1 MLGKSQIKPAKIGCH
16 RRYLVA
22 GLVAFSAPGAAAQSP
37 VVSTPLP
44 FPATAETGVE
54 ATTHPLGPVVLTAG
68 ASEVEVSR
76 RDRKASEDA
85 LETKAITPSVKRAS
99 TNRTRQVQGSRTLT
113 SPTTNQQTLA
123 PRSGS
128 KLAGDHDAVAKDTEE
143 PEKGATV
150 KEGLVDLKQSEPS
163 KLVPLDDDAVGFTLS
178 DSPGKGSF
186 ENTGSVGVASPLVG
200 SAIAPTLEDAN
211 STPKKMWKGESP
223 VATGQPA
230 PTPKL
235 TKMPALGRILPV
247 PVADPL
253 RNEPS
258 DVAMPTPAVKNK
270 PIRSEAAE
278 ALIVK
283 GARPKVAVSKPPI
296 AIERVIKLTPD
307 WLKEPVRKTDDIVKT
322 PVTDQ
327 GLAKAETRT
336 SAEPTAAPITFQPM
350 LPSTPASG
358 STPKVTDRSNGGEP
372 ENKVAKT
379 ADNTAELLGQIRL
392 RPTEVR
398 SIKLPGK
405 VQAIRSSA
413 PKTCTVLVTTAGQMQ
428 VIATGEGIARL
439 TLELCEG
446 SLPNRLVA
454 YEVQVDRTP
463 ANVSESHESIAQKL
477 TETIR
482 LTFPSTNA
490 EIRCVPAGLEVVGNC
505 PDENTAKQLLRMVRS
520 ACPLAINDR
529 LTVR

>member
-1 MLGKSQIKPAKIGCH
+1 M
-16 RRYLVA
+16 
-22 GLVAFSAPGAAAQSP
+22 
-37 VVSTPLP
+37 
-44 FPATAETGVE
+44 
-54 ATTHPLGPVVLTAG
+54 GPVVLTAG
-68 ASEVEVSR
+68 AAEVSR
-76 RDRKASEDA
+76 RDRKATEDA
-85 LETKAITPSVKRAS
+85 VQTKSIKSSVKRDS
-99 TNRTRQVQGSRTLT
+99 TDRPRQDQGWKTLT
-113 SPTTNQQTLA
+113 SPTTKQQTLS
-123 PRSGS
+123 PRSDNNLGV
-128 KLAGDHDAVAKDTEE
+128 DQDRVAEE
-143 PEKGATV
+143 TTAPEKGTTA
-150 KEGLVDLKQSEPS
+150 KEGLLERNQSEPS
-163 KLVPLDDDAVGFTLS
+163 KLVPLNDDAVGFTLS
-178 DSPGKGSF
+178 DSPRKDSF
-186 ENTGSVGVASPLVG
+186 ESANSVGVASPLVG

-211 STPKKMWKGESP
+211 VTPKKMWKGESP
-223 VATGQPA
+223 VSTGQPA
-230 PTPKL
+230 PAPKL

-258 DVAMPTPAVKNK
+258 EVAMPTPAVKNK
-270 PIRSEAAE
+270 PIRSEVAE
-278 ALIVK
+278 ALIAN

-307 WLKEPVRKTDDIVKT
+307 WLKEPARKTDDVVT
-322 PVTDQ
+322 SPVTSQ
-327 GLAKAETRT
+327 GFAKAEPKASTEST
-336 SAEPTAAPITFQPM
+336 ETPTAAETS
-350 LPSTPASG
+350 LPSTPG
-358 STPKVTDRSNGGEP
+358 SKTTPKSADLSNGGDP
-372 ENKVAKT
+372 ESKVANT
-379 ADNTAELLGQIRL
+379 VDHTAELIGQIRL

-439 TLELCEG
+439 TLELYEG

-490 EIRCVPAGLEVVGNC
+490 EIRCAPAGLEVVGNC

>member
-1 MLGKSQIKPAKIGCH
+1 MLGKSQIKPAKIACH

-44 FPATAETGVE
+44 FPATAETSIG
-54 ATTHPLGPVVLTAG
+54 AATHPLGPVVLTAG
-68 ASEVEVSR
+68 AAEVAR
-76 RDRKASEDA
+76 RDRKATEDA
-85 LETKAITPSVKRAS
+85 LESKSIKPSVKRAS
-99 TNRTRQVQGSRTLT
+99 TNRTRQEQGWKTPTL
-113 SPTTNQQTLA
+113 PTKNQQTLA
-123 PRSGS
+123 PHSGS
-128 KLAGDHDAVAKDTEE
+128 KLGVDHDAVGKDTTA
-143 PEKGATV
+143 PETSATA
-150 KEGLVDLKQSEPS
+150 KEGLVDMKQSELAE
-163 KLVPLDDDAVGFTLS
+163 LVPLEDDAVGFTLS
-178 DSPGKGSF
+178 DSPGKESF
-186 ENTGSVGVASPLVG
+186 ANPSSVGVVSPLVG
-200 SAIAPTLEDAN
+200 SAVAPTLEDAN
-211 STPKKMWKGESP
+211 ATPKKMWKGESP
-223 VATGQPA
+223 VSTGQPA
-230 PTPKL
+230 PAPKL

-258 DVAMPTPAVKNK
+258 EVAMPTPAVKNK
-270 PIRSEAAE
+270 PIRSEVAE
-278 ALIVK
+278 ALIVN

-307 WLKEPVRKTDDIVKT
+307 WLKEPARKTDDVVTT

-327 GLAKAETRT
+327 GLTKAEPKA
-336 SAEPTAAPITFQPM
+336 SAEPTEAPTESETK

-358 STPKVTDRSNGGEP
+358 STPKVTDRSIGGDP
-372 ENKVAKT
+372 ESMVAKT
-379 ADNTAELLGQIRL
+379 ADHTAELIGQIRL

-413 PKTCTVLVTTAGQMQ
+413 PRTCTVLVTTAGQMQ

-439 TLELCEG
+439 TLELCEEG

>member
-1 MLGKSQIKPAKIGCH
+1 MLGKSQIKPANIASH
-16 RRYLVA
+16 RRYLLA
-22 GLVAFSAPGAAAQSP
+22 GLVVFSAPGAAAQSP

-44 FPATAETGVE
+44 FPATAETSVE
-54 ATTHPLGPVVLTAG
+54 ATTHPVGPVVLTGG
-68 ASEVEVSR
+68 AAEVSR
-76 RDRKASEDA
+76 RDRKATADA
-85 LETKAITPSVKRAS
+85 LEAKAIKPSDKRAS
-99 TNRTRQVQGSRTLT
+99 TNRTRQDQGWKTLT
-113 SPTTNQQTLA
+113 SPTKNLQTFE
-123 PRSGS
+123 PHSSS
-128 KLAGDHDAVAKDTEE
+128 KPGGDQDAVAEDTIA
-143 PEKGATV
+143 PKVGVIA
-150 KEGLVDLKQSEPS
+150 KEGLVDLKQSEPAE
-163 KLVPLDDDAVGFTLS
+163 LVPLKDDAVGFTLS
-178 DSPGKGSF
+178 DFPGKESF
-186 ENTGSVGVASPLVG
+186 ENPGSVGVASPLVG
-200 SAIAPTLEDAN
+200 SAVAPTLEDAKA
-211 STPKKMWKGESP
+211 TPKKMWKGESP
-223 VATGQPA
+223 VSTGQPA
-230 PTPKL
+230 AAPKL

-258 DVAMPTPAVKNK
+258 EVAMPTAAVKNK
-270 PIRSEAAE
+270 PIRSEVAE
-278 ALIVK
+278 ALIVN

-307 WLKEPVRKTDDIVKT
+307 WLKEPARKTDDVVTT

-327 GLAKAETRT
+327 GLAKAETKA
-336 SAEPTAAPITFQPM
+336 SAEPIAAPTASETK
-350 LPSTPASG
+350 LPSSLASG
-358 STPKVTDRSNGGEP
+358 SAPKVTDRSNGGAP
-372 ENKVAKT
+372 DSKVAET
-379 ADNTAELLGQIRL
+379 ADHTAELIGQIRL

-439 TLELCEG
+439 TLELNEG
-446 SLPNRLVA
+446 NFPNRLVA

-482 LTFPSTNA
+482 LTFPSANA
-490 EIRCVPAGLEVVGNC
+490 EIRCVPSGLEVVGNC

>member
-1 MLGKSQIKPAKIGCH
+1 
-16 RRYLVA
+16 
-22 GLVAFSAPGAAAQSP
+22 
-37 VVSTPLP
+37 
-44 FPATAETGVE
+44 
-54 ATTHPLGPVVLTAG
+54 
-68 ASEVEVSR
+68 
-76 RDRKASEDA
+76 
-85 LETKAITPSVKRAS
+85 
-99 TNRTRQVQGSRTLT
+99 
-113 SPTTNQQTLA
+113 
-123 PRSGS
+123 
-128 KLAGDHDAVAKDTEE
+128 
-143 PEKGATV
+143 
-150 KEGLVDLKQSEPS
+150 
-163 KLVPLDDDAVGFTLS
+163 
-178 DSPGKGSF
+178 
-186 ENTGSVGVASPLVG
+186 
-200 SAIAPTLEDAN
+200 
-211 STPKKMWKGESP
+211 
-223 VATGQPA
+223 
-230 PTPKL
+230 
-235 TKMPALGRILPV
+235 
-247 PVADPL
+247 
-253 RNEPS
+253 
-258 DVAMPTPAVKNK
+258 
-270 PIRSEAAE
+270 
-278 ALIVK
+278 
-283 GARPKVAVSKPPI
+283 VSKPPI

-307 WLKEPVRKTDDIVKT
+307 WLKEPARKTADVVTT

-327 GLAKAETRT
+327 GLTKAEPKA
-336 SAEPTAAPITFQPM
+336 SAEPTVAPTESETK

-358 STPKVTDRSNGGEP
+358 STPKVTDRSIGGDP
-372 ENKVAKT
+372 ESMVAKT
-379 ADNTAELLGQIRL
+379 ADHTAELIGQIRL

-413 PKTCTVLVTTAGQMQ
+413 PRTCTVLVTTAGQMQ

-439 TLELCEG
+439 TLELCEEG